1 MTAKQTE
8 SRKTQRH
15 LRLFSRFSSVA
26 ARSPDILTWDNMFI
40 SFKESWAW
48 EAPLSL
54 FLGGLMGLGRS
65 SKGAWGSPGE
75 DRLAQVLWWFCR
87 KEKTRQVDSG
97 EHLIT
102 LWKKEF
108 ACFLLIHCVWKS
120 PKSLILM
127 HFVIWCIFV
136 PLVRIQRNYYEPYLK
151 TKNNFFHTKNH
162 FSWNSFLMRHCGSIF
177 KQFALKWWQL
187 LFYAFNAFKLIF
199 L

>member
-102 LWKKEF
+102 LWKKSLPAF
-108 ACFLLIHCVWKS
+108 YQYKVFRN
-120 PKSLILM
+120 PQKSLILM
-127 HFVIWCIFV
+127 HFLIWCIFV
-136 PLVRIQRNYYEPYLK
+136 LLV
-151 TKNNFFHTKNH
+151 
-162 FSWNSFLMRHCGSIF
+162 SI
-177 KQFALKWWQL
+177 
-187 LFYAFNAFKLIF
+187 
-199 L
+199 